1 MLLTALC
8 NITHDAGDISLD
20 VRVIL
25 QLINV
30 TLDDCLH
37 R

>member
-1 MLLTALC
+1 MLLTAVC
-8 NITHDAGDISLD
+8 KTRGRWFSLD

-25 QLINV
+25 HLINV